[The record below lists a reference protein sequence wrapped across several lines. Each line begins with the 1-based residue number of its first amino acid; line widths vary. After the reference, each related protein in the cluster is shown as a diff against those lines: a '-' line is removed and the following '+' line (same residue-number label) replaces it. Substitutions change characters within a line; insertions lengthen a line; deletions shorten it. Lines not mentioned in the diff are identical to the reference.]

1 MIHHV
6 FIIDARDTL
15 VVQKRFWII
24 DVDLPE
30 MKQFAAQVK
39 ANQALLIQVIGST
52 KYIGQPLGR
61 GMVILCAEPVDEDTT
76 LLEKIDKVTFEFR
89 RVISYE
95 EEFEAFM
102 MKLDKYVTTKLKVS
116 LLGYGGV
123 GKTTILRLLNGGNI
137 PQTYVPT
144 IGIDIQKVEGA
155 RIGTYELLVWDF
167 AGQERFRKLWKMLF
181 SRSRIVFLVTDSTL
195 ENVLQSKDIVEF
207 LSGALAI
214 PKLSESTTKFGN
226 SECKNAR
233 SDKSPPTPLPVE
245 VFDLT
250 VSLVRPLSFGKPISA
265 FLESILSVSLVFLND
280 FQKLTFL
287 FHI

>member
-6 FIIDARDTL
+6 FIIDARETL

-24 DVDLPE
+24 DVDLAE
-30 MKQFAAQVK
+30 MRQFAAQVK
-39 ANQALLIQVIGST
+39 ANQALLIQEIGST

-61 GMVILCAEPVDEDTT
+61 GVVILCAEPVDEDTT
-76 LLEKIDKVTFEFR
+76 LLEKIDKVTFEFH

-137 PQTYVPT
+137 PQTYIPT

-195 ENVLQSKDIVEF
+195 ENVLQSKDILEF
-207 LSGALAI
+207 LRNQGLTSEVVVIANKQDLTGALQ
-214 PKLSESTTKFGN
+214 P
-226 SECKNAR
+226 
-233 SDKSPPTPLPVE
+233 
-245 VFDLT
+245 
-250 VSLVRPLSFGKPISA
+250 SLVQRLLGVKTFGLTAIDPNDREKALDIIRLSLEKTIDWTKMEIDA
-265 FLESILSVSLVFLND
+265 VDFL
-280 FQKLTFL
+280 
-287 FHI
+287 

>member
-24 DVDLPE
+24 DVDLSE

-39 ANQALLIQVIGST
+39 ANQALLIQGIGNT

-61 GMVILCAEPVDEDTT
+61 GVVILCAEPVDEDTT

-95 EEFEAFM
+95 EEFEDFM

-123 GKTTILRLLNGGNI
+123 GKTTILRLLNGGEI
-137 PQTYVPT
+137 PQTYIPT

-195 ENVLQSKDIVEF
+195 ENVLQSKDILEFLRDQGLTSEVVVIANKQDLNGALQPSLVQRLLGVKSFGLTAIDPNDREKALDIIRLSLEKTIDWTKMEIDAVEF
-207 LSGALAI
+207 L
-214 PKLSESTTKFGN
+214 P
-226 SECKNAR
+226 
-233 SDKSPPTPLPVE
+233 
-245 VFDLT
+245 
-250 VSLVRPLSFGKPISA
+250 
-265 FLESILSVSLVFLND
+265 
-280 FQKLTFL
+280 
-287 FHI
+287 

>member
-24 DVDLPE
+24 DVDQQE
-30 MKQFAAQVK
+30 MRQFAAQIK
-39 ANQALLIQVIGST
+39 ANQALLIQEIGNT

-61 GMVILCAEPVDEDTT
+61 GVVILCAEPVDEDTT

-137 PQTYVPT
+137 PQTYIPT

-195 ENVLQSKDIVEF
+195 ENVLQSKDILEFLRDQGLTSEVVVIANKQDLTGALQPSLVQRLLGVKSFGLTAIDPNDREKALDIIRLSLEKTIDWTKMEIDAVEF
-207 LSGALAI
+207 L
-214 PKLSESTTKFGN
+214 P
-226 SECKNAR
+226 
-233 SDKSPPTPLPVE
+233 
-245 VFDLT
+245 
-250 VSLVRPLSFGKPISA
+250 
-265 FLESILSVSLVFLND
+265 
-280 FQKLTFL
+280 
-287 FHI
+287 

>member
-24 DVDLPE
+24 DVDQQE
-30 MKQFAAQVK
+30 MRQFAAQIK
-39 ANQALLIQVIGST
+39 ANQALLIQEIGNT

-61 GMVILCAEPVDEDTT
+61 GVVILCAEPVDEDTT

-123 GKTTILRLLNGGNI
+123 GKTTILRLLNGGDI
-137 PQTYVPT
+137 PQTYIPT

-195 ENVLQSKDIVEF
+195 ENVLQSKDILEFLRDQGLTSEVVVIANKQDLTGALQPSLVQRLLGVKSFGLTAIDPNDREKALDIIRLSLEKTIDWTKMEIDAVEF
-207 LSGALAI
+207 L
-214 PKLSESTTKFGN
+214 P
-226 SECKNAR
+226 
-233 SDKSPPTPLPVE
+233 
-245 VFDLT
+245 
-250 VSLVRPLSFGKPISA
+250 
-265 FLESILSVSLVFLND
+265 
-280 FQKLTFL
+280 
-287 FHI
+287 

>member
-39 ANQALLIQVIGST
+39 ANQALLIQEIGST

-61 GMVILCAEPVDEDTT
+61 GVVILCAEPVDEDTT

-123 GKTTILRLLNGGNI
+123 GKTTILRLLDGGNI
-137 PQTYVPT
+137 PQTYIPT

-207 LSGALAI
+207 LRNQGLTSEVVVIANKQDLTGALQ
-214 PKLSESTTKFGN
+214 P
-226 SECKNAR
+226 
-233 SDKSPPTPLPVE
+233 
-245 VFDLT
+245 
-250 VSLVRPLSFGKPISA
+250 SLVQRLLGVKAFGLTAIDPNDREKALDIIRLSLEKTIDWTKMEIDA
-265 FLESILSVSLVFLND
+265 VDFL
-280 FQKLTFL
+280 
-287 FHI
+287 

>member
-24 DVDLPE
+24 DVELPE

-39 ANQALLIQVIGST
+39 ANQALLIQEIGKT

-61 GMVILCAEPVDEDTT
+61 GVVILCAEPVDEDST

-123 GKTTILRLLNGGNI
+123 GKTTMLRLLDGGNI
-137 PQTYVPT
+137 PQTYIPT

-195 ENVLQSKDIVEF
+195 ENVLQSKDILEF
-207 LSGALAI
+207 LRNQGLTSEVVVIANKQDLTGALQ
-214 PKLSESTTKFGN
+214 P
-226 SECKNAR
+226 
-233 SDKSPPTPLPVE
+233 
-245 VFDLT
+245 
-250 VSLVRPLSFGKPISA
+250 SLVQRLLGVKTFGLTAIDPNDREKALDIIRLSLEKTIDWTKMEIDA
-265 FLESILSVSLVFLND
+265 VDFL
-280 FQKLTFL
+280 
-287 FHI
+287 

>member
-6 FIIDARDTL
+6 FIIDARDTM

-24 DVDLPE
+24 DVDHQE
-30 MKQFAAQVK
+30 VKEFAAQIK
-39 ANQALLIQVIGST
+39 ANQAVLIEERGST

-61 GMVILCAEPVDEDTT
+61 GVVILCGEPVDEDST
-76 LLEKIDKVTFEFR
+76 LLEKLDKVAFEFR

-95 EEFEAFM
+95 EEFDAFM
-102 MKLDKYVTTKLKVS
+102 MKLDRYVTTKLKVS

-123 GKTTILRLLNGGNI
+123 GKTTILHLLNGGTI
-137 PQTYVPT
+137 PQTYIPT

-195 ENVLQSKDIVEF
+195 ENVIQSKDILDFLKEQGLTSEVVVIANKQDLTGALKPSLVQRLLGVKAFGLTAIDPNDREKALDIIRLSLEKTIDWTKMEIDTLEF
-207 LSGALAI
+207 L
-214 PKLSESTTKFGN
+214 P
-226 SECKNAR
+226 
-233 SDKSPPTPLPVE
+233 
-245 VFDLT
+245 
-250 VSLVRPLSFGKPISA
+250 
-265 FLESILSVSLVFLND
+265 
-280 FQKLTFL
+280 
-287 FHI
+287 

>member
-6 FIIDARDTL
+6 FIIDARDTM

-24 DVDLPE
+24 DVDHQE
-30 MKQFAAQVK
+30 VKEFAAQIK
-39 ANQALLIQVIGST
+39 ANQAVLIEERGST

-61 GMVILCAEPVDEDTT
+61 GVVILCAEPVDEDTT
-76 LLEKIDKVTFEFR
+76 LLEKLDKVAFEFR

-95 EEFEAFM
+95 EEFDAFM
-102 MKLDKYVTTKLKVS
+102 KKLDRYVTTKLKIS

-123 GKTTILRLLNGGNI
+123 GKTTMLHLLNGGTI
-137 PQTYVPT
+137 PQTYIPT

-195 ENVLQSKDIVEF
+195 ENVIQSKDILDFLKEQGLTSEVVVIANKQDLTGALKPSLVQRLLGVKAFGLTAIDPNDREKALDIIRLSLEKTIDWMKMEIDTLEF
-207 LSGALAI
+207 L
-214 PKLSESTTKFGN
+214 P
-226 SECKNAR
+226 
-233 SDKSPPTPLPVE
+233 
-245 VFDLT
+245 
-250 VSLVRPLSFGKPISA
+250 
-265 FLESILSVSLVFLND
+265 
-280 FQKLTFL
+280 
-287 FHI
+287 